1 MGQGCIAG
9 SATMRA
15 LKALVALEICVFLV
29 ALGGAQE
36 QQEGAGLFSR
46 TGTTPMSAT
55 SHPSPQVEKLSAA
68 EDKLENA
75 ALQDEVQTYGQR
87 KLQATKKASTSG
99 GAIAN
104 EVQSL
109 DASDTQAVG
118 VAQKL
123 VVVLDDLKGTPA
135 SSHEGVELGEG
146 EGAGNPATTAAKA
159 TVKALEK
166 KARHDHQNE
175 VRDQK
180 ALKAAKLAL
189 STLSPSAHSAASH
202 SSSVTK
208 KKKKKKV
215 EAPKKAHKAHKAHK
229 VHMKF
234 FSGEKKAVQ
243 KKKKVHVKKAATKK
257 HEKTTSG
264 TTASLQL
271 VQKSLPILQNAAKK
285 ETELQSSEKREAE
298 KVEKASKNGKVTRV
312 METDIATH
320 TRDKKMTQTMSHM
333 VGIEKRV
340 LNDWKHVDWAHANQ
354 KMLEAGLLGDRK
366 GQLGESNANSP
377 QQELAAAQKSMEQEM
392 SRIENA
398 SNDVKKSKTAT
409 KKPKHSAKAKQPA
422 TVKQAVKKTVKKAMK
437 KPVKAKKK
445 KATGAKTRT
454 RSTSAAKALKAKV
467 KKQLVSKISNALTEM
482 RSTASKIKMDEQN
495 ELKAN
500 KAAIAGT
507 H

>member
-1 MGQGCIAG
+1 MG
-9 SATMRA
+9 
-15 LKALVALEICVFLV
+15 
-29 ALGGAQE
+29 
-36 QQEGAGLFSR
+36 
-46 TGTTPMSAT
+46 
-55 SHPSPQVEKLSAA
+55 
-68 EDKLENA
+68 
-75 ALQDEVQTYGQR
+75 
-87 KLQATKKASTSG
+87 
-99 GAIAN
+99 
-104 EVQSL
+104 
-109 DASDTQAVG
+109 
-118 VAQKL
+118 
-123 VVVLDDLKGTPA
+123 
-135 SSHEGVELGEG
+135 
-146 EGAGNPATTAAKA
+146 
-159 TVKALEK
+159 
-166 KARHDHQNE
+166 
-175 VRDQK
+175 
-180 ALKAAKLAL
+180 
-189 STLSPSAHSAASH
+189 
-202 SSSVTK
+202 
-208 KKKKKKV
+208 
-215 EAPKKAHKAHKAHK
+215 
-229 VHMKF
+229 
-234 FSGEKKAVQ
+234 
-243 KKKKVHVKKAATKK
+243 K
-257 HEKTTSG
+257 HEKTNSV
-264 TTASLQL
+264 TTASLKL

-298 KVEKASKNGKVTRV
+298 KVEKASKNG
-312 METDIATH
+312 
-320 TRDKKMTQTMSHM
+320 KMTQTMSHM

-467 KKQLVSKISNALTEM
+467 KNQLVSKISNALTEM